1 MARVSLSLFEE
12 QSLPVDI
19 RQEEFAFGEV
29 VYLTVGGF
37 GTADLICL
45 HLSRS
50 QLEVLRT
57 AIETYCQGAAAV
69 REAGRK
75 K

>member
-12 QSLPVDI
+12 KCLPVDV
-19 RQEEFAFGEV
+19 RQEEFAFGGV

-45 HLSRS
+45 HLSMS
-50 QLEVLRT
+50 QLRALQT
-57 AIETYCQGAAAV
+57 AIEDFRKGTAEAG
-69 REAGRK
+69 EAGRQA
-75 K
+75 